1 MSRTPP
7 RAARGRYPAAPEPY
21 PGEAPSAW
29 VSRVAHAHDLTIAE
43 IVQLQGYSASE
54 FDAGYGDDIIA
65 HIATGAPTR
74 SWPAACEV
82 VDGLREVGL
91 LPAKAPKVQAED
103 WWAYCP
109 DCVSGEASGEAP
121 RLLALWCQPLAY
133 VCLEHAVY
141 LRPWPR
147 GREARLVD
155 GTTGLQPL
163 TPEQLRAESAT
174 DGDLDFGRLLLSP
187 GHADW
192 EAMARAVFDL
202 VDALMTRTG
211 VQGQHPPLLTE
222 LLNLG
227 RSGDLV
233 GSVRLAAG
241 ALWGLPAAT
250 RLLAL
255 RYLSA
260 LTRTPPLADDP
271 PVWLRQLAR
280 RPGTP
285 RQRSLN
291 GASCD
296 ELFLLIAKL
305 NAEAAA
311 QLARRASGWPPHLR
325 IRLGAAIVVGSLA
338 NLA

>member
-1 MSRTPP
+1 MRKNPP
-7 RAARGRYPAAPEPY
+7 SFAGRRYPAAPEPY
-21 PGEAPSAW
+21 SGEAPSAW

-74 SWPAACEV
+74 SWPATCEV
-82 VDGLREVGL
+82 VDGLREIGL
-91 LPAKAPKVQAED
+91 LPTKVPKLQAED

-109 DCVSGEASGEAP
+109 DCLSGEALYEAP
-121 RLLALWCQPLAY
+121 RLLALWCQPLAF

-147 GREARLVD
+147 CREARLVD
-155 GTTGLQPL
+155 GTTSFSPL
-163 TPEQLRAESAT
+163 APEQLHAEPAS
-174 DGDLDFGRLLLSP
+174 DEDLDFGRLLLSP
-187 GHADW
+187 GRKDW
-192 EAMARAVFDL
+192 EAMVRATFDL

-211 VQGQHPPLLTE
+211 VQGQHPPLLPQ
-222 LLNLG
+222 LLGLE
-227 RSGDLV
+227 RSGDHI
-233 GSVRLAAG
+233 GSVRLPACS
-241 ALWGLPAAT
+241 LWGVPAVT

-260 LTRTPPLADDP
+260 LTRTPALADDP
-271 PVWLRQLAR
+271 PLWLSRLAKR
-280 RPGTP
+280 LGTL
-285 RQRSLN
+285 RQRSLKW
-291 GASCD
+291 ASCD

-305 NAEAAA
+305 NAEAAE
-311 QLARRASGWPPHLR
+311 QLARRSTGWPDHLR
-325 IRLGAAIVVGSLA
+325 VRLGAAIVVGSLA